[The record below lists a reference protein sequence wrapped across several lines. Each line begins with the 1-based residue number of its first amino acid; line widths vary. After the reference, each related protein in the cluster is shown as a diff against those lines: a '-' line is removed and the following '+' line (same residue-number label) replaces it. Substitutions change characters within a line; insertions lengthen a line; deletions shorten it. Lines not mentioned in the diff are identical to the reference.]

1 MKANIRKN
9 VFETNSSSSH
19 SLVVATKEEKE
30 GFENGLL
37 WFNVTY
43 DWGDEDCLKDPKTGE
58 RLPAFVTQEVV
69 DRVYEADRNA
79 DEEEKNDWLNEE
91 LFSTREKTLEE
102 MCLLG
107 YGDPYESMEAEERYD
122 GKYNLHIHHFFG

>member
-1 MKANIRKN
+1 MKAKIRKS

-43 DWGDEDCLKDPKTGE
+43 DWEGDDCLKDPKTGE
-58 RLPAFVTQEVV
+58 QLPAFVSQKVV
-69 DRVYEADRNA
+69 DRVCEADRLA
-79 DEEEKNDWLNEE
+79 DEEEKNDWLDEE
-91 LFSTREKTLEE
+91 LINTRESLN
-102 MCLLG
+102 
-107 YGDPYESMEAEERYD
+107 YSNPYESMEAEERYD

>member
-1 MKANIRKN
+1 MKVKIRKN

-43 DWGDEDCLKDPKTGE
+43 DWRDEDCLRDPKTHKK
-58 RLPAFVTQEVV
+58 LPAFVPKKVV
-69 DRVYEADRNA
+69 DRVYEANRVA
-79 DEEEKNDWLNEE
+79 DEEEKNDWLDEE
-91 LFSTREKTLEE
+91 LISSHKTTEADWF
-102 MCLLG
+102 LG
-107 YGDPYESMEAEERYD
+107 YNNSYEGMEAEERED
-122 GKYNLHIHHFFG
+122 GKYNLNIRYFFG

>member
-1 MKANIRKN
+1 MKAKIRKS

-30 GFENGLL
+30 GFEHGLL

-43 DWGDEDCLKDPKTGE
+43 NWEGDDCLKDPKTGKK
-58 RLPAFVTQEVV
+58 LPAFVSQEVV
-69 DRVYEADRNA
+69 DRVYEANRVA
-79 DEEEKNDWLNEE
+79 DEEEKNDWLDEE
-91 LFSTREKTLEE
+91 LISTRERTEAE
-102 MCLLG
+102 WFLG
-107 YGDPYESMEAEERYD
+107 YGNSYEGMEAEERED